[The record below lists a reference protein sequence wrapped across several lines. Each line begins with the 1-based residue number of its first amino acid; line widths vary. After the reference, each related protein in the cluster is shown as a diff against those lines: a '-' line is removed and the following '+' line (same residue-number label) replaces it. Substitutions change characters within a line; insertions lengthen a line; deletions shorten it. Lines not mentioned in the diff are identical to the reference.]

1 MTAVANHTVKH
12 QLEVKL
18 WLRELGFLNDQINIM
33 KRHLHDVN
41 QSANSEDVLT
51 MVGHFSESFSIQK
64 KWLHRMKE
72 QLENIA
78 LPREDD
84 WEAEYELTPSVK
96 MFSLQMQ
103 ANRIVNK
110 ELKDSV
116 LKFLVKWM

>member
-1 MTAVANHTVKH
+1 MPAVANHTVKH
-12 QLEVKL
+12 QLEVEL

-41 QSANSEDVLT
+41 QPENPEDVLK
-51 MVGHFSESFSIQK
+51 MVEHFSESFSIQK

-72 QLENIA
+72 KLEAIE
-78 LPREDD
+78 LPASDD
-84 WEAEYELTPSVK
+84 WEAEYNLTPSVK

-103 ANRIVNK
+103 ANRIVNE
-110 ELKDSV
+110 ELKDSF